1 MIKFDRCIFLKVLLI
16 FLYKYFL
23 YYSCILQNDVSL
35 ALRVHGWEKAAQ
47 ALSVREIAEAH
58 SYGSD
63 QTVINDQGSGRG
75 PPRLFCLI
83 S

>member
-1 MIKFDRCIFLKVLLI
+1 MLQ
-16 FLYKYFL
+16 LYCRIDL
-23 YYSCILQNDVSL
+23 NNVSV
-35 ALRVHGWEKAAQ
+35 ALRVHGWENQAAQ
-47 ALSVREIAEAH
+47 APSVRKIAEAH

-63 QTVINDQGSGRG
+63 QTVINDQGSGRN